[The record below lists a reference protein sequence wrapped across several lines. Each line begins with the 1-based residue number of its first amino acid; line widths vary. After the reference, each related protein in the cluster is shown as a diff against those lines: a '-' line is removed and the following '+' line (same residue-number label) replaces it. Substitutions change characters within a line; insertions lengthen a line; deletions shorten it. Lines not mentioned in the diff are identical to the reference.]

1 MDKFHSAHIHTFKFR
16 EKSNLVRPL
25 EFSLTILS
33 TAFRDRQAGSAN
45 NQGKPTDDSV
55 RQDRHP
61 RREGGGRG
69 RGGARGGAKFDRH
82 SRGVGG

>member
-1 MDKFHSAHIHTFKFR
+1 MEWLSYLRRSIR
-16 EKSNLVRPL
+16 
-25 EFSLTILS
+25 ILANNIS
-33 TAFRDRQAGSAN
+33 TAFRDRNAGSAN